1 MSNIS
6 LYYVWGLKYVMNKN
20 VDFFTQKY
28 HQNMVEARKGE
39 LKSELTIVL
48 KVMQKIYELE
58 KSEGKSDSEIQKTIF
73 NTLRDVR
80 FFDDGSGYIFIYDF
94 EGNCVMLPTNTALEG
109 QNLIHLKDSND
120 VPFLKKLIEAA
131 QKNGDFV
138 TYNFPKTKGGEPFP
152 KLSYAT
158 SFAPFDWMVGT
169 GVYIDNID
177 NDVAKLR
184 SDVDQE
190 NKKYLFLFAL
200 VAAVV
205 GAIVS
210 GLSLLIIRNKVIT
223 PLKKLIARAQ
233 NLSSGDGDL
242 TRKLDVDGKDEVS
255 KASEAINDF
264 IEKMRNLINET
275 KQLSSENASISHEL
289 STTSM
294 GVGTNVE
301 RSVSV
306 VNNATSEAKSIKNE
320 ISKAIED
327 AKESKKEIVQANQ
340 NLNIAKD
347 DIIEL
352 TTKVQQTAEAE
363 AQLATT
369 MESLSHSA
377 GEVKSVLQV
386 ISDIADQTNLLA
398 LNAAIE
404 AARAGEHGRG
414 FAVVS
419 DEVRKLAERTQKS
432 LTEINSTINIIVQSI
447 IEASSQM
454 GENSREIQTLAHAA
468 QEVEKKINETVS
480 IVNGA
485 VNASDKTVGD
495 FEKAG
500 LSIEAIVNR
509 VEEINSISSTNAR
522 SVEEIVAAS
531 EHLNNLTGQLNSKL
545 EIFRT

>member
-1 MSNIS
+1 MTIKAKLISVIVLFTAVLIPLFIMVEFMGGFAQDAFQRFERVDEIRALNKDLGLNIRIYMSEYDDKHLARLEETYKKLESEATAVVPMFRSGTSKELAIKVAEDAKKYKANIDKRIEIIKKHKQDLHTDEFKLSDDGKLFATLRKEGMEINYSLDETINALFDRFKSRNHKDLSNYVLYSEIAMIVGFVIIIIS
-6 LYYVWGLKYVMNKN
+6 LIFIAKN
-20 VDFFTQKY
+20 LVSSINTAREAIAHIAQTKDLTKRLDS
-28 HQNMVEARKGE
+28 ARK
-39 LKSELTIVL
+39 
-48 KVMQKIYELE
+48 
-58 KSEGKSDSEIQKTIF
+58 DEIGVI
-73 NTLRDVR
+73 N
-80 FFDDGSGYIFIYDF
+80 GS
-94 EGNCVMLPTNTALEG
+94 
-109 QNLIHLKDSND
+109 
-120 VPFLKKLIEAA
+120 
-131 QKNGDFV
+131 
-138 TYNFPKTKGGEPFP
+138 
-152 KLSYAT
+152 
-158 SFAPFDWMVGT
+158 
-169 GVYIDNID
+169 
-177 NDVAKLR
+177 
-184 SDVDQE
+184 
-190 NKKYLFLFAL
+190 
-200 VAAVV
+200 
-205 GAIVS
+205 
-210 GLSLLIIRNKVIT
+210 
-223 PLKKLIARAQ
+223 
-233 NLSSGDGDL
+233 
-242 TRKLDVDGKDEVS
+242 
-255 KASEAINDF
+255 
-264 IEKMRNLINET
+264 INELLNSFSAT
-275 KQLSSENASISHEL
+275 LKEAKTTASENASISHEL

-306 VNNATSEAKSIKNE
+306 VNNATSEAKSIKDE
-320 ISKAIED
+320 ISRAISD
-327 AKESKKEIVQANQ
+327 AKESKQEIIQANQ

-363 AQLATT
+363 AHLATT
-369 MESLSHSA
+369 MESLSQSA

-468 QEVEKKINETVS
+468 QEVEQKINETVS

-500 LSIEAIVNR
+500 VSIEAIVKR

-522 SVEEIVAAS
+522 SVEEIAAAS
-531 EHLNNLTGQLNSKL
+531 EHLNNLTEQLNSKL

>member
-1 MSNIS
+1 MTIKAKLISVIGLFTAVFIPLFFLVEFTGSFAKDAFKRFELVGEIRALNKDLGLNIRIYMSEYDDKYIAKVEES
-6 LYYVWGLKYVMNKN
+6 YAILKK
-20 VDFFTQKY
+20 DIE
-28 HQNMVEARKGE
+28 EAIPMFR
-39 LKSELTIVL
+39 S
-48 KVMQKIYELE
+48 E
-58 KSEGKSDSEIQKTIF
+58 KSRGLAKDVEKCIHNYKANIDKRIAIIQKHKQDMQTEEF
-73 NTLRDVR
+73 
-80 FFDDGSGYIFIYDF
+80 
-94 EGNCVMLPTNTALEG
+94 
-109 QNLIHLKDSND
+109 
-120 VPFLKKLIEAA
+120 
-131 QKNGDFV
+131 
-138 TYNFPKTKGGEPFP
+138 
-152 KLSYAT
+152 
-158 SFAPFDWMVGT
+158 
-169 GVYIDNID
+169 
-177 NDVAKLR
+177 
-184 SDVDQE
+184 
-190 NKKYLFLFAL
+190 
-200 VAAVV
+200 
-205 GAIVS
+205 
-210 GLSLLIIRNKVIT
+210 
-223 PLKKLIARAQ
+223 
-233 NLSSGDGDL
+233 
-242 TRKLDVDGKDEVS
+242 
-255 KASEAINDF
+255 KASEDGKQYMELRKEGVELTNKLDDAVMALFTMFRDRNHKDLGDYVLYSEIAMISGFVVIILALILIAKNLVSSINVARESISAIAANKDLTKRLDSDRSDEIGVINGSINDLLDSF
-264 IEKMRNLINET
+264 SVTLKEAKAT
-275 KQLSSENASISHEL
+275 ASENASISHEL

-320 ISKAIED
+320 ISRAIED
-327 AKESKKEIVQANQ
+327 AKESKQEIVQANQ
-340 NLNIAKD
+340 NLNGARD

-363 AQLATT
+363 ALLASS
-369 MESLSHSA
+369 MENLSQSA

-454 GENSREIQTLAHAA
+454 GENSREIQALAQSA

-522 SVEEIVAAS
+522 SVEEIAAAS
-531 EHLNNLTGQLNSKL
+531 EHLNNLTEQLNSKL